1 MPASTYLTWRS
12 WTNLRSLSVFSVF
25 RVSSSSPDIILFVC
39 GGETLQCVGV
49 HAPRGGHLGISCLC
63 TSTGSAHT
71 GCGNSLSYSAYSTLG
86 RYFITCARQRAISIY
101 IVLLFVW
108 RCLLPLRTPRFIE
121 AARRPFSF
129 PLPFPCACGRVFM
142 AQRVSIS
149 RDTI

>member
-1 MPASTYLTWRS
+1 MPALTYLTWRS

-63 TSTGSAHT
+63 TSTGSART
-71 GCGNSLSYSAYSTLG
+71 GCGNYLSYSVYSTLG
-86 RYFITCARQRAISIY
+86 LYFITCAWQRAISIY
-101 IVLLFVW
+101 SLLFVG
-108 RCLLPLRTPRFIE
+108 RCLSSLRTPRFIE
-121 AARRPFSF
+121 AARRPFLF
-129 PLPFPCACGRVFM
+129 LLPSPCVCGRVFM